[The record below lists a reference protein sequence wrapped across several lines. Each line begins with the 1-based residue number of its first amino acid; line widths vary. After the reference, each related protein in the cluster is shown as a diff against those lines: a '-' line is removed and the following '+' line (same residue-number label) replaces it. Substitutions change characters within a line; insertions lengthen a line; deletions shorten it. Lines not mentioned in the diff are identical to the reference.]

1 MKRINKKNKVV
12 HQVIL
17 IIIMCAFNLF
27 SYSHNVAVAATGIA
41 SFAAQ
46 WNSSHDR
53 VELNWETGSEKN
65 TSNYTIQRS
74 TDGVNFD
81 DVELIFTQ
89 EENASLK
96 NNYHFTDDITKI
108 NSEKYYYRLK
118 VVDMNG
124 KFSYT
129 QVELMEAGESEQG
142 PSMITHSYLMG
153 GRIFVS
159 IPDSWQNK
167 TVAYHI
173 YTADG
178 NLVKGKI
185 NSSAGEIEALN
196 ILDLPNG
203 AYTLKMIAGPNMA
216 TQNFNKVN

>member
-27 SYSHNVAVAATGIA
+27 SYSRNIEASPTSIA
-41 SFAAQ
+41 SFVAQ
-46 WNSSHDR
+46 WNITHDR
-53 VELNWETGSEKN
+53 VDLNWQTGSESN

-74 TDGVNFD
+74 TDGVNYD

-89 EENASLK
+89 EDNASPK
-96 NNYHFTDDITKI
+96 NNYHFSDDITKL

-118 VVDMNG
+118 VVDMDG

-129 QVELMEAGESEQG
+129 QVELIESEATEQG
-142 PSMITHSYLMG
+142 PRMITHSYLMG
-153 GRIFVS
+153 GSIFVS

-178 NLVKGKI
+178 SLVKGKI
-185 NSSAGEIEALN
+185 NSSAGEIETLN

-203 AYTLKMIAGPNMA
+203 AYTLKMIAGPNNA
-216 TQNFNKVN
+216 TQNFIKVN